1 MGCGRSNALQQ
12 AWSSERPT
20 DGRFLSFDSF
30 IILTYHPRHEVTGKS
45 RVMNSGDGG
54 KSQSSLCLDDF
65 NPLNSPKSPDK
76 PIKADIRNARD
87 TYMEGKKNRRNGSD
101 VIPLDDTEY
110 IFPQRKLRF
119 CSGTGKKLLS
129 PQPKTKVK
137 IPSIFSPNRNESLK
151 ALEHTPGSATL
162 KTTSTIATS
171 TYTIPND
178 LASRL
183 KKLNPN
189 ILARLASRDV
199 QMTEKKDQ
207 NNVKLF

>member
-1 MGCGRSNALQQ
+1 MGCGRSNAVQQ

-20 DGRFLSFDSF
+20 DGHFLSFDSF
-30 IILTYHPRHEVTGKS
+30 IILTYHPRYKVTGKS
-45 RVMNSGDGG
+45 REMNFVDGG
-54 KSQSSLCLDDF
+54 KSQSSLCLDEL

-76 PIKADIRNARD
+76 PIKADILNARD
-87 TYMEGKKNRRNGSD
+87 TYMKGKKNRRNGSD
-101 VIPLDDTEY
+101 VIPLDDIEY
-110 IFPQRKLRF
+110 MFPQRKIRF
-119 CSGTGKKLLS
+119 CSDTGKKLLS
-129 PQPKTKVK
+129 PQIKNKLK

-189 ILARLASRDV
+189 ILARLVSRDEK
-199 QMTEKKDQ
+199 MTEKKYQ